1 MRLPMAAR
9 KLLIKAWTF
18 DAWLKRMG
26 WTNSQAG
33 LKLGTSRNSIAAWRE
48 HGAPYYIG
56 IAAAALELGNGYAYN
71 IHRTT
76 DVQQIRA
83 QIDA

>member
-1 MRLPMAAR
+1 MRLTMAAR

-26 WTNSQAG
+26 WTNTQAG
-33 LKLGTSRNSIAAWRE
+33 EKLGTSRNSIAVWRTT
-48 HGAPYYIG
+48 GAPYYIG
-56 IAAAALELGNGYAYN
+56 IAAAALELGKGDALN

-76 DVQQIRA
+76 DVRQIRE
-83 QIDA
+83 QVDA